1 MVDKVE
7 RKAKIFHRLQL
18 GIADLRDLITVE
30 ATEEAAVVE
39 VTNTRDANEHNQ
51 QTLIN
56 LMCECCFN

>member
-1 MVDKVE
+1 MVNKVE
-7 RKAKIFHRLQL
+7 RKAKIFHLPRV
-18 GIADLRDLITVE
+18 GIADLKDLITVE

-56 LMCECCFN
+56 LMYDCCFN